1 MTKQET
7 RDRLIELIKEH
18 QLKHGLTKFAIGKI
32 SEMAGISRQT
42 FFRSYV
48 DLKPYCIGQ
57 SITSLLGDDAGS
69 TRDFLVKREEEVAAL
84 QGEIEA
90 LKKKH
95 KKELEQAITDRVTS
109 LMNNDIL
116 AFEANEVNSLLIS
129 QSQNNERLKRQLTEM
144 ELKQTRSQMASAA
157 SDTSTGKGDAY
168 PIKSAKNF
176 LAFALDMS
184 KANLAYKKDRNFEN
198 YENAK
203 DLAIQS
209 IVGDVKKFPD
219 PSNIEVHLFQ
229 ERYISTFDD
238 FIEELPP
245 KQGKVVIAIQLPVFS
260 QEELGQLLSQLKRI
274 SKVVIHIPFNTS
286 GAIVAANKKFLF
298 RDVPE
303 EEFIDAA
310 KAKTPQINWGFDEIR
325 LFGAR

>member
-18 QLKHGLTKFAIGKI
+18 QLEHGLTKLAIGKI

-42 FFRSYV
+42 FFRSYA
-48 DLKPYCIGQ
+48 DLKPYCLGQ
-57 SITSLLGDDAGS
+57 SITSLLGDDAES
-69 TRDFLVKREEEVAAL
+69 TRDFLAKREEEVAAL
-84 QGEIEA
+84 QSEIEA

-95 KKELEQAITDRVTS
+95 KKELEQAITNRVTS
-109 LMNNDIL
+109 LMNSDIL
-116 AFEANEVNSLLIS
+116 AFEANEVNSLLIN
-129 QSQNNERLKRQLTEM
+129 QSQNNEMLKRKLTEM

-157 SDTSTGKGDAY
+157 ADLSTGNGDAHA
-168 PIKSAKNF
+168 IKNAKNF
-176 LAFALDMS
+176 LVFALDMT
-184 KANLAYKKDRNFEN
+184 KANLAYKKDQNFDN

-209 IVGDVKKFPD
+209 VVDNVKKFPN

-238 FIEELPP
+238 FVEELPAKP
-245 KQGKVVIAIQLPVFS
+245 GKVVIAIQLPVFS
-260 QEELGQLLSQLKRI
+260 QEELGQLLSQLKLI
-274 SKVVIHIPFNTS
+274 SKVAIHIPFNTS

-310 KAKTPQINWGFDEIR
+310 KAKTPQITWGFDEIR
-325 LFGAR
+325 LFGTR